1 MPEAEN
7 PRVELEQALNAGS
20 GPAVMR
26 FMAALLAGTTSATGR
41 LLGAQAG
48 GPAGA
53 DLGEMA
59 GSIAGGA
66 LTSLVGE
73 YSQQDQDKINHL
85 INTWLQLQADEMKE
99 IGTTLFEVM
108 SRLDLQDEE
117 IIERLESEEY
127 LRLLKKCFRD
137 WSAAESE
144 EKRKLIANLL
154 TVAAGAHITTDDIV
168 RLFVTWIDS
177 YSEGHFAIVRA
188 VYNHEGITR
197 GQIWRSVKNPE
208 ERPREDSLEADLFK
222 LLIQD
227 LNMGHLIRQH
237 RPRDYNGNFI
247 KQQPRKRVGASTGYT
262 SAFDDDKQY
271 ELTELGKQFVHYT
284 MSEFVTKIT
293 STATD
298 AS

>member
-1 MPEAEN
+1 MPETDD
-7 PRVELEQALNAGS
+7 PREELEQSLNRGS
-20 GPAVMR
+20 GPTIMR

-41 LLGAQAG
+41 LLGTQVG
-48 GPAGA
+48 GPGGA

-59 GSIAGGA
+59 GSVAGGA
-66 LTSLVGE
+66 LSSLMSE
-73 YSQQDQDKINHL
+73 YSQQDQDRINHL
-85 INTWLQLQADEMKE
+85 IKTWLQLQADEMKE

-108 SRLDLQDEE
+108 GRLDLQDEK

-127 LRLLKKCFRD
+127 LKLLKKCFRD

-154 TVAAGAHITTDDIV
+154 TAAAGAHITTDDIV
-168 RLFVTWIDS
+168 RLFVTWIDN

-188 VYNHEGITR
+188 VYNHDGITR
-197 GQIWRSVKNPE
+197 GQIWETVKDPG

-222 LLIQD
+222 LLVQD

-247 KQQPRKRVGASTGYT
+247 KQQPRKRGNGNSGYT
-262 SAFDDDKQY
+262 SAFDDAKQY

-284 MSEFVTKIT
+284 MSDHVTKIAA
-293 STATD
+293 TAL
-298 AS
+298 

>member
-1 MPEAEN
+1 MSAEADNTRE
-7 PRVELEQALNAGS
+7 ELERALNTGS

-48 GPAGA
+48 PAGA

-59 GSIAGGA
+59 GSVAGGA
-66 LTSLVGE
+66 LTSLVSE

-108 SRLDLQDEE
+108 NRLDLQDEK

-127 LRLLKKCFRD
+127 LKLLKKCFRD

-154 TVAAGAHITTDDIV
+154 TAAAGAHITTDDIV
-168 RLFVTWIDS
+168 RLFVTWIDN

-188 VYNHEGITR
+188 VYNHDGITR
-197 GQIWRSVKNPE
+197 GQIWETVKAPG

-222 LLIQD
+222 LLVQD

-237 RPRDYNGNFI
+237 RPTDYYGNFI
-247 KQQPRKRVGASTGYT
+247 KQQPRKRGSGNSGYT

-284 MSEFVTKIT
+284 MSEHVAKIAA
-293 STATD
+293 TA
-298 AS
+298 AP